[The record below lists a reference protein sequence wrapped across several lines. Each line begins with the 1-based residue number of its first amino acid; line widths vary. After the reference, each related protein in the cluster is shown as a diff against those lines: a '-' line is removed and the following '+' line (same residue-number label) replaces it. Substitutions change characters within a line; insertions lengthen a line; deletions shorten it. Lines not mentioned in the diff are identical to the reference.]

1 MIVVLM
7 PMIGCAFLVTVV
19 VCMCILLYM
28 LCCVTMIMLMS
39 LMIMLMSL
47 MIMLFMIM
55 LLMIM
60 CLMIMVLMPVTGC
73 ALFMTVVVRMRI
85 FLCSGSR
92 LNF

>member
-39 LMIMLMSL
+39 LMIMPL
-47 MIMLFMIM
+47 MIMPLV
-55 LLMIM
+55 IM
-60 CLMIMVLMPVTGC
+60 CLMIMVLMPMTRC

-85 FLCSGSR
+85 FLCSGNR